1 MIFVAYMQGKLR
13 SAKSQIQIK
22 KKKIQEKKNLPSY
35 CFLYAGDC
43 EMIEMLLAKGA
54 DIDPIADECGTPLH
68 LATKE
73 RQVGAMKVLLD
84 HNADV
89 SLRSC
94 YFCLKLHVQL

>member
-22 KKKIQEKKNLPSY
+22 KKRFRKKKTY
-35 CFLYAGDC
+35 HHCFLYAGDC
-43 EMIEMLLAKGA
+43 EMIETLLAKGA
-54 DIDPIADECGTPLH
+54 DIDPVADECGTPLH

-73 RQVGAMKVLLD
+73 WQVGAMKVLLD